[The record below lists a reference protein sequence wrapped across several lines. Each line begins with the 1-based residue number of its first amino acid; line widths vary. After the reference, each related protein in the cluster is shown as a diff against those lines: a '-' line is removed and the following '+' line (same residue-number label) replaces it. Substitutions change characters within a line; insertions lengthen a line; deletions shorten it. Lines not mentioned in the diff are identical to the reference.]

1 LGSFLQGFAENAA
14 RLRKQQV
21 TITINL
27 LMVLF
32 VDLSSGEERKL
43 VLIMIAAM
51 FISGKFSV
59 PTV

>member
-21 TITINL
+21 TITIKL
-27 LMVLF
+27 LMVLL

-59 PTV
+59 PSV